1 VAVPFGGHPTLEQ
14 FLEWATKN
22 GCKAVRKTRTHSI
35 HRRTYE
41 VLEITGPDG
50 AQVVIANP
58 DLQEHLAPSE
68 VSYLHR
74 RLGVRSPF
82 PALPE
87 QPDPEQTEYIDDD
100 DGMPLDPSKGGG
112 DA

>member
-1 VAVPFGGHPTLEQ
+1 MAVPFGGHPTLEQ

-22 GCKAVRKTRTHSI
+22 GCKAVPKKRTHSI

-50 AQVVIANP
+50 AQVAIANP

-82 PALPE
+82 PAS
-87 QPDPEQTEYIDDD
+87 PDPEQTEYIDDD